1 MSFPLGL
8 NGTGD
13 VDALRHPI
21 LCDQILCSLDYHD
34 NWLEVVAMAQ
44 YPAESSCEVII
55 KIEMALNMILL
66 CSAAYYAALRVYAIF
81 EQQKVWFLATLA
93 IGMINPICCLY
104 IFVRS
109 SSNYFKLPVPAGG
122 CSVTTFVDST
132 GKYVTVLSDM
142 IGGRATS
149 IGLDGLVFCFTWW
162 KTRSIRPSTIVAI
175 LNRDKIISH
184 MRNTN
189 SLFFRMT
196 ATLTSHFILDLR
208 KVAARED
215 GEEFSEREDIAML
228 SFSEETTD
236 SFPRT
241 PPATAVV
248 LDDIV

>member
-132 GKYVTVLSDM
+132 GYM

-175 LNRDKIISH
+175 LNRDSSIY
-184 MRNTN
+184 
-189 SLFFRMT
+189 FGMT